1 MNINLPSES
10 FPTVSKLESV
20 ASLVNLYS
28 VVDTTGG
35 KTQQSLMPMPGLTNF
50 ATLPDGREVLAAIST
65 HDIGYV
71 LFNTLF
77 DCKFASITSTG
88 TVTVIGN
95 VATPPLA
102 PSVVSLSAIN
112 DQIIITTGGIAYIYV
127 ISTNTLSALT
137 VANFPNSTGF
147 PANCVK
153 VIGISSF
160 FVALKPN
167 SNFFYVSNASDGTTW
182 SVLNFA
188 AASSN
193 YGNLISLGELA
204 DQLFVFGENS
214 TELWYPTPAQF
225 PFATTPGN
233 AFAYGCVA
241 PQSVSKVRNSLIWL
255 DQAEGGGTRVVTA
268 TVGNNPVVVS
278 NEGLNQELASYPVVT
293 DAVALSFIHRGNE
306 FYELG
311 FPTQGKS
318 WLLNASTDKWSETR
332 SIDTSNPVQPS
343 YTRSRRSSVINV
355 ANKILVGDVQG
366 NNIFV
371 LDASSFTEA
380 GQTLLRQATTS
391 TVHNNGLYLTIYG
404 LQLFMSV
411 GQGISGSP
419 ATAATIML
427 EISKDGGQ
435 SFLAPRTASAGQ
447 GGAYRTRVRWNQ
459 CGLARDFV
467 LRFSITDQ
475 TQTILLGLQANVELE
490 PEDPQQ
496 YKIGIRM

>member
-35 KTQQSLMPMPGLTNF
+35 KTQQALMPMPGLTSF
-50 ATLPDGREVLAAIST
+50 ATLPGGREVIAAISI

-77 DCKFASITSTG
+77 DCQFASITSNG
-88 TVTVIGN
+88 TVTVLGN
-95 VATPPLA
+95 VATPPLS
-102 PSVVSLSAIN
+102 PGQVCLSAIN
-112 DQIIITTGGIAYIYV
+112 DQIIIATGGIAYLYV
-127 ISTNTLSALT
+127 ISTNTLTALT
-137 VANFPNSTGF
+137 TANFPNSTGF
-147 PANCVK
+147 PANCIK

-160 FVALKPN
+160 FVALQPN

-193 YGNLISLGELA
+193 YGNLVSLGNLA

-214 TELWYPTPAQF
+214 TELWYPTAAQF

-233 AFAYGCVA
+233 AFMYGCIA
-241 PQSVSKVRNSLIWL
+241 PQSVSNVHNSLVWL
-255 DQAEGGGTRVVTA
+255 DQAEGGGIRVVTA

-278 NEGLNQELASYPVVT
+278 NEGLNQELASYSTVI
-293 DAVALSFIHRGNE
+293 DAIGFSYIHRGNE
-306 FYELG
+306 FYEIA

-318 WLLNASTDKWSETR
+318 WLLNTSTAKWSETR
-332 SIDTSNPVQPS
+332 SIDTFNPVQPS
-343 YTRSRRSSVINV
+343 YTRHRISAVINV
-355 ANKILVGDVQG
+355 ADKILVGDAQG
-366 NNIFV
+366 ANIFT
-371 LDASSFTEA
+371 LDATNFTEN
-380 GQTLLRQATTS
+380 GEILLRQATTS
-391 TVHNNGLYLTIYG
+391 TVHNNGLYVTIYG
-404 LQLFMSV
+404 LQLFMTV
-411 GQGISGSP
+411 GQGISGIPSI
-419 ATAATIML
+419 ASTVML
-427 EISKDGGQ
+427 EISKDGGE
-435 SFLAPRTASAGQ
+435 SFLGARTATAGQ
-447 GGAYRTRVRWNQ
+447 AGAYRTRVRWNQ
-459 CGLARDFV
+459 LGIARDFV

-475 TQTILLGLQANVELE
+475 TQSILLGVQASIELE

-496 YKIGIRM
+496 YKLGIRQ